1 MVLKLMLCLLQKELF
16 SFAFPF
22 FLYHFCMQTLHGKKW
37 LDHKKNKT
45 HRKNPMIFPTFHSKG
60 EGVKARIINKLP
72 EHQRNT
78 CLTPIIML
86 WLSFSEVNI
95 CRLVW
100 TDYFFGLQGAER
112 ESCNVRASETVKQT
126 NFQDPHI
133 VGVYQAADCMMQW
146 FIILGRI
153 DYNNI

>member
-1 MVLKLMLCLLQKELF
+1 
-16 SFAFPF
+16 
-22 FLYHFCMQTLHGKKW
+22 
-37 LDHKKNKT
+37 
-45 HRKNPMIFPTFHSKG
+45 
-60 EGVKARIINKLP
+60 
-72 EHQRNT
+72 
-78 CLTPIIML
+78 ML

-133 VGVYQAADCMMQW
+133 VGVY
-146 FIILGRI
+146 
-153 DYNNI
+153 